1 MAAIVAGPEF
11 QLRSWKRT
19 VRDYSYQKHTGGFSW
34 YCVTMREGRRRPR
47 GDRDPRTGDRRGNAV
62 VAETY
67 HKLRKHKGV
76 SEEAARENARLP
88 HFFGALMV
96 RAWGSQG
103 EGMVAAPQRAA
114 QALGSLGDCA
124 THRPDHLIRA
134 I

>member
-1 MAAIVAGPEF
+1 M
-11 QLRSWKRT
+11 
-19 VRDYSYQKHTGGFSW
+19 

-103 EGMVAAPQRAA
+103 KEDGSGISPCSAGAWQ
-114 QALGSLGDCA
+114 LGRLRDS
-124 THRPDHLIRA
+124 PS
-134 I
+134 